1 MSQLIRYRAGC
12 EYLYVADT
20 AHAPFGTKSVE
31 EVKDIALDCIR
42 FLRAKGADVVI
53 SACNTAQA
61 ALMALNAQ
69 PQANFFGILDFDLP
83 SDLKKVGVVAT
94 EATVSSGV
102 YLDKM
107 NRIGVEVF
115 QRPCQE
121 LVSAIESC
129 AQDEKIE
136 RIVSEAVDYMRQV
149 GVDAII
155 LGCTHFPLVKH
166 VFEGLSGG
174 ILVLD
179 PAELLAK
186 KLEGLL
192 LKNPD
197 GKARVKFY
205 VSSDA
210 ESFSKKV
217 QRYGVALP
225 YTVEEF
231 SWGEVTT

>member
-1 MSQLIRYRAGC
+1 M
-12 EYLYVADT
+12 
-20 AHAPFGTKSVE
+20 
-31 EVKDIALDCIR
+31 
-42 FLRAKGADVVI
+42 VI

-61 ALMALNAQ
+61 ALMALNVQ
-69 PQANFFGILDFDLP
+69 PKENFFGILDFDLP
-83 SDLKKVGVVAT
+83 AGLRKVGVVAT
-94 EATVSSGV
+94 EATVRSGV

-107 NRIGVEVF
+107 RRIGVEVF

-121 LVSAIESC
+121 LVAAIESC
-129 AQDEKIE
+129 ARDEKIE
-136 RIVSEAVDYMRQV
+136 RIVGEAVDSMRQV

-166 VFEGLSGG
+166 VFERLSGE

-186 KLEGLL
+186 KLERFLS
-192 LKNPD
+192 KNPN

-217 QRYGVALP
+217 LSYGVALP

-231 SWGEVTT
+231 SWGEIAG